1 MIAFPF
7 VLGLAAV
14 VTIPAVLFI
23 PRQHQ
28 SPLFDRVLWGA
39 TWALAILGAY
49 IAPSYIANDPPWNA
63 FIIAQMPVIPTAI
76 GAVAGAFSI
85 NVLLWLMD
93 RFSAVAIEED
103 DPNPPVA
110 DAPPA
115 HSDDSNSPQP

>member
-1 MIAFPF
+1 VIAFLF
-7 VLGLAAV
+7 VLGLATI

-49 IAPSYIANDPPWNA
+49 IAPSYIASDPPWNA
-63 FIIAQMPVIPTAI
+63 FMIAQMPVIPTVI

-93 RFSAVAIEED
+93 RFSSPSTED
-103 DPNPPVA
+103 EPLANGDVGDPSANE
-110 DAPPA
+110 
-115 HSDDSNSPQP
+115 SDELPH